1 MLIGE
6 GPAEWLRGLATL
18 DPNRPP
24 ADFGAIWWRDL
35 IRDAE
40 RFLPVWGQQAA
51 DLAWGTLDLFGVHRL
66 APAARY
72 SCMGLLLLVRG
83 GPRGRHHGRER
94 SHRAAVGSAS
104 DLHATAARGGMRGD
118 MGAGQRV
125 TAYFGW
131 FRRRPADA
139 EIAEAVEGIAVPMPI
154 CPRPFRT
161 GWRRAESCSD
171 RVIVAWFVEETK
183 HAVLSCLRA
192 RYHAER
198 WHHSHRMRLVRLC
211 GWRARASSQADVE
224 GSRSRCFR

>member
-40 RFLPVWGQQAA
+40 RFLSVWGQQAA

-83 GPRGRHHGRER
+83 GRVV
-94 SHRAAVGSAS
+94 AITAGSAVIERQS
-104 DLHATAARGGMRGD
+104 GARLTYTR
-118 MGAGQRV
+118 QPPV
-125 TAYFGW
+125 
-131 FRRRPADA
+131 A
-139 EIAEAVEGIAVPMPI
+139 E
-154 CPRPFRT
+154 C
-161 GWRRAESCSD
+161 
-171 RVIVAWFVEETK
+171 VAIWE
-183 HAVLSCLRA
+183 L
-192 RYHAER
+192 
-198 WHHSHRMRLVRLC
+198 
-211 GWRARASSQADVE
+211 AS
-224 GSRSRCFR
+224 G